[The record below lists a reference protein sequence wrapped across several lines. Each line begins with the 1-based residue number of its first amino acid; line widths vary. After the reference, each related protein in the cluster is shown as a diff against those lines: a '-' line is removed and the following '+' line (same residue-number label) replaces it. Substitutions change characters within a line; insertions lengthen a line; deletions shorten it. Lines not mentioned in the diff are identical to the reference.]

1 MVIFINGSFGIG
13 KTTVARVL
21 RERLPHSTIFDP
33 EPIGIALL
41 KLTSLRPSA
50 RVDDFQDL
58 RLWSSVSV
66 RAIGLIR
73 SVRQIV
79 IVPMA
84 FSNVSYLQR
93 FLSYM
98 RSRDSAT
105 FHFCLTAPLAVVR
118 ERLAAREV
126 HGASAWQLRRSEE
139 CCAEHQAPEFA
150 EHIAT
155 EGRSPQEVA
164 DEIVARLGLPSA
176 G

>member
-13 KTTVARVL
+13 KTTVSRIL
-21 RERLPHSTIFDP
+21 RERLPHSTIYDP
-33 EPIGIALL
+33 EPIGVVLL
-41 KLTSLRPSA
+41 TLARLWPSAA

-58 RLWSSVSV
+58 RVWSSVSLH
-66 RAIGLIR
+66 AIGLIR
-73 SVRQIV
+73 SVRRIV

-126 HGASAWQLRRSEE
+126 RGATAWQIRRSEE
-139 CCAEHQAPEFA
+139 CCAEHHAPEFA

-164 DEIVARLGLPSA
+164 DEIVARLGYVRA
-176 G
+176 